1 MREKGTVLL
10 LNLNL
15 GEEKGEG
22 RGDSDKPNEFKLE
35 SVAKEEEEEGDKT
48 CCWTRGLTQSVSQHG
63 QYIRFKPIDSVMQS
77 LLQIETICISF
88 LLWTHAISHSLFR
101 LVFALLE
108 WTAFRMKTRD
118 FSSFSE

>member
-1 MREKGTVLL
+1 M
-10 LNLNL
+10 NLNL

-22 RGDSDKPNEFKLE
+22 GKDEGGDSDKPNEFKLE

-48 CCWTRGLTQSVSQHG
+48 WSWTRGLTQSVSQVNTSNT
-63 QYIRFKPIDSVMQS
+63 YDSTPIDSVMQS
-77 LLQIETICISF
+77 LLQTICISF
-88 LLWTHAISHSLFR
+88 LLWPHAISHSLFR